1 MQHVHAG
8 ETGPDDHRIER
19 ASLLQ
24 LGVLI
29 RHAFSEV
36 HSGISGHVGLSRLGR
51 QPIPQ
56 ASVSSRKADC
66 QFPVTMSWAQLRN
79 WAPAKKASARLAPSS
94 TALNKFAPSR

>member
-8 ETGPDDHRIER
+8 ETGADDYGIER

-36 HSGISGHVGLSRLGR
+36 LSGISGLPGHVGLYRLGR
-51 QPIPQ
+51 QLIP
-56 ASVSSRKADC
+56 KAFC
-66 QFPVTMSWAQLRN
+66 PE
-79 WAPAKKASARLAPSS
+79 
-94 TALNKFAPSR
+94 